1 MWGILIALL
10 SGALM
15 SVQGVFNTELTK
27 QTSLWVSTGWV
38 QISAFLVCVA
48 AWLFTGRES
57 VGALMKVENKYI
69 LLGGVIGAFI
79 TVTVIQSMS
88 SLGPAKAAMLIV
100 IAQLAVAYLIELF
113 GMFGVEK
120 VDFQWRKL
128 LGMAIAIAGIV
139 IFKWENRQKQ
149 PVAYGCFLGLQEKKN
164 SAILKLHFK

>member
-1 MWGILIALL
+1 
-10 SGALM
+10 
-15 SVQGVFNTELTK
+15 
-27 QTSLWVSTGWV
+27 
-38 QISAFLVCVA
+38 
-48 AWLFTGRES
+48 
-57 VGALMKVENKYI
+57 MKVENKYI
-69 LLGGVIGAFI
+69 LLGGIIGAFI

-139 IFKWENRQKQ
+139 IFKWEN
-149 PVAYGCFLGLQEKKN
+149 
-164 SAILKLHFK
+164 